1 MRHKRSP
8 LEFTLITWASL
19 AFSTNQ
25 CVEPLFGLASCG
37 IIHAGRGF
45 VYLVQSGT
53 NATHYLRL
61 YIELI
66 KVGVIYYSVC
76 MIMYWQ

>member
-53 NATHYLRL
+53 NATHNTLPKAIYRAHQGWC
-61 YIELI
+61 YNYY
-66 KVGVIYYSVC
+66 VIL
-76 MIMYWQ
+76 